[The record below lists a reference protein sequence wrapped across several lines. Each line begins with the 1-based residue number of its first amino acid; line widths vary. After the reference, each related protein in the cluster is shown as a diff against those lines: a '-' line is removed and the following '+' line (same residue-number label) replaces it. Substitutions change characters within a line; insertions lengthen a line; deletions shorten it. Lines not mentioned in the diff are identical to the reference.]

1 MPKDSFSLKELLLAL
16 LVGAGAVVA
25 VYFAAFLLLFGAL
38 TLLTDW
44 GWLPRIFLS
53 IAFAHPLTMTLD
65 LFTDFKD
72 WRRRKLT
79 LKRWDERRGISI
91 LKGSVKK

>member
-1 MPKDSFSLKELLLAL
+1 MGETKDTFSLKELLLAL

-25 VYFAAFLLLFGAL
+25 VYLISFLLLLGAL

-53 IAFAHPLTMTLD
+53 LACAYPLIMTLD

-72 WRRRKLT
+72 WRRRKLA
-79 LKRWDERRGISI
+79 LKQWDERRKRGF
-91 LKGSVKK
+91 